1 MEFKRTSGKL
11 HRSGGPEINSESR
24 KRQSTHCSH
33 DIREELHMISTSRY
47 LFFLT
52 FNNTNLIHIYH

>member
-1 MEFKRTSGKL
+1 MEFKRTSGTR

-24 KRQSTHCSH
+24 KRQSTRYS
-33 DIREELHMISTSRY
+33 IREELHMISTSKY